1 MSEIKKGYAA
11 VVGRFQTPYLHVGHQ
26 STIDKVLEKHEN
38 LIICVGQHAGQNS
51 SKNPLDFRTRQLM
64 LQAAY
69 PNAIILAIPDKKSNE
84 VWSRILDERI
94 KEVLPPMTSCTLYGS
109 RDSFIPY
116 YSGTIKT
123 VELESPDVFISATQ
137 IRDEV
142 IEKAIDSEEFR
153 AGCMYAVSRRF
164 PSPYA
169 TVDFAII
176 REDKLLL
183 VQKADETG
191 WRFGGGFGD
200 NEGDGWEADALR
212 EAREELGD
220 SMVFQE
226 HTIEYVASAKI
237 DDWRYR
243 GSKEKIK
250 TVLYLIKSPSGEVDP
265 RDDIKYAKW
274 VPFNELHTVEI
285 EPEHKNLMIK
295 LMNHLDYAHS

>member
-1 MSEIKKGYAA
+1 MKKNYGCII
-11 VVGRFQTPYLHVGHQ
+11 GRFQSPYLHTGHT

-64 LQAAY
+64 LQSAY

-94 KEVLPPMTSCTLYGS
+94 KEVLPPMTTCTLYGS

-116 YSGTIKT
+116 YTGTLET

-153 AGCMYAVSRRF
+153 AGCMYAISRRF

-176 REDKLLL
+176 RDDKILL
-183 VQKADETG
+183 VQKVDETG

-200 NEGDGWEADALR
+200 NVGDGWEADALR

-220 SMVFQE
+220 SIVFE
-226 HTIEYVASAKI
+226 ETSITYIMSAKI

-250 TVLYLIKSPSGEVDP
+250 TILYAIYSPSGEVEP

-274 VPFNELHTVEI
+274 VAFEDLDKEDM
-285 EPEHKNLMIK
+285 EPEHLPLLNGLIER
-295 LMNHLDYAHS
+295 LVTLDF